1 MERNLSAIKRHRQS
15 LKRNERNRTVK
26 SKVKTYIKKVEEATT
41 KEAAEAALT
50 DAINV
55 LDKSAGARV
64 LHRNKAARL
73 KSRLTRKVAARFAS

>member
-50 DAINV
+50 DAIKV
-55 LDKSAGARV
+55 LDKSAGERV